1 MDSLT
6 QITLGAAMGEVAL
19 GRKAGNRAMV
29 WGGLAGTLPDLDV
42 LAQWWMP
49 EIDALAAHRGLTHS
63 LLFSILAPLLFG
75 WLTWQMDLRGW
86 DRTQG
91 ARRLG
96 RILVGGLLAG
106 LTAGWIFWL
115 TQLSGLTA
123 VLVFGIGCSILV
135 YGFLRLRSGILQSTP
150 LMATPSADLRD
161 WIRLYF
167 LAFLTH
173 ALLDAC
179 TAYGTQLFYPFSD
192 YRVSLNVISV
202 VDPVYTVPFAILLIA
217 ASRLHRHHPQRS
229 LRTRAALIISTSY
242 LLLCT
247 LHKGYVDHVF
257 ARSLSVE
264 GIAANR
270 FTTQS
275 TPFNNMLWQGVAE
288 TDSAYYIGTYGLL
301 DDQHQIRDW
310 MRWPKE
316 VKLQELGE
324 NDHVLRTLAWFSN
337 GYYRITLHPGG
348 DYRFSDLRFGAMP
361 VGRPESEF
369 VFTFALKKN
378 GDGWLAQQMRPDP
391 GDIKEAWNQLWRRI
405 LGGSDL

>member
-19 GRKAGNRAMV
+19 GHKAGNRAMV

-63 LLFSILAPLLFG
+63 LLFSVMAPLLFG
-75 WLTWQMDLRGW
+75 WLTWQMDQRGW
-86 DRTQG
+86 DRTPG
-91 ARRLG
+91 ARRVG

-115 TQLSGLTA
+115 TRLSGLA
-123 VLVFGIGCSILV
+123 AILIFGIGAVILA
-135 YGFLRLRSGILQSTP
+135 YGFLRLRSGILRSP
-150 LMATPSADLRD
+150 LPSVSPAANYGD
-161 WIRLYF
+161 WVRLYF

-202 VDPVYTVPFAILLIA
+202 VDPFYTVPFAILLIA
-217 ASRLHRHHPQRS
+217 ASRLYRQDPLRI

-242 LLLCT
+242 LLICT

-257 ARSLSVE
+257 ARSLE
-264 GIAANR
+264 ADGITATR

-275 TPFNNMLWQGVAE
+275 TPFNNLLWQGVAE
-288 TDSAYYIGTYGLL
+288 TDSAYFIGSYGLF
-301 DDQHQIRDW
+301 DDQHRIADW
-310 MRWPKE
+310 RRWPKE
-316 VKLQELGE
+316 VNLQELGE
-324 NDHVLRTLAWFSN
+324 HDHVLRTLAWFSN
-337 GYYRITLHPGG
+337 GYYRITRHPEGG
-348 DYRFSDLRFGAMP
+348 YRFSDLRFGTMP
-361 VGRPESEF
+361 GGQPESEF
-369 VFTFALKKN
+369 VFTFALRKN
-378 GDGWLAQQMRPDP
+378 GDGWMAEQMRPDP
-391 GDIKEAWNQLWRRI
+391 GDMKEAWNQLWQRAFGRS
-405 LGGSDL
+405 GM